1 MRLGRLFWKFFFA
14 FWLALLLAG
23 AAVGSAVWWHQQ
35 GERSRIEA
43 ERDSALAGG
52 PRAAMTVSAAAAVLG
67 HGGVPALRAWLA
79 DWPRERLPLLLY
91 VVDGG
96 GHELLGREVPAAVVA
111 DARQRP
117 HQLAPLAGWRAHR
130 HRRRRRR

>member
-23 AAVGSAVWWHQQ
+23 ATVGSAVWWHQQ
-35 GERSRIEA
+35 GERNRIEA

-67 HGGVPALRAWLA
+67 HGGVAALRAEFKKIFS
-79 DWPRERLPLLLY
+79 ER
-91 VVDGG
+91 
-96 GHELLGREVPAAVVA
+96 
-111 DARQRP
+111 
-117 HQLAPLAGWRAHR
+117 
-130 HRRRRRR
+130 